1 MLDGERLKSFINFLQ
16 YEKGL
21 AENTVEAYTSDLKL
35 FDVFLEKTKPAK
47 IDEDTLVDFI
57 FYLKTSAHISRS
69 IARALVAVKGFY
81 RFLTMTGKMKKSP
94 FEDMDSFKV
103 KGTIPEVLAESE
115 IEMLLAAPDMTKK
128 EGIRDKAIMELLYSA
143 GLRVSEL
150 AGLELTDIN
159 LEEKMVRCYG
169 KGSKERM
176 VPLGDYAVDSLSEYI
191 DIRKEFL
198 RDFSQ
203 HLFLTRL
210 GKKFTREGVWKTVKG
225 YAKKSGI
232 TKDVYPHIFRHS
244 FATHL
249 LAGGADLRSVQ
260 EMLGHSD
267 IATTQ
272 IYTHVDR
279 TRLKKIHKQF
289 HPRG

>member
-1 MLDGERLKSFINFLQ
+1 MPDMEKTRLFLNFLK

-21 AENTVEAYTSDLKL
+21 SKNTVDAYTSDLKI
-35 FDVFLEKTKPAK
+35 FDAFLEKTKPGK

-57 FYLKTSAHISRS
+57 FFLKTSGHISRS

-81 RFLTMTGKMKKSP
+81 RFLTMTGRMDRSP

-103 KGTIPEVLAESE
+103 KGTIPEVLAEVE
-115 IEMLLAAPDMTKK
+115 IEKLLSAPDMSKK
-128 EGIRDKAIMELLYSA
+128 EGIRDRAIMELLYSA

-150 AGLELTDIN
+150 SGLELTDIN
-159 LEEKMVRCYG
+159 LEEKVVRCYG
-169 KGSKERM
+169 KGSKERL

-198 RDFSQ
+198 KDFSQ

-210 GKKFTREGVWKTVKG
+210 GKKFTREGIWKVVKG

-267 IATTQ
+267 ISTTQ

-279 TRLKKIHKQF
+279 SGLKKIHKQF

>member
-1 MLDGERLKSFINFLQ
+1 MEENTGMKSFLNFLQ

-21 AENTVEAYTSDLKL
+21 SENTVSAYTSDLNL
-35 FDVFLEKTKPAK
+35 FAVFLEKTKPGD
-47 IDEDTLVDFI
+47 ISEDTLVDFI
-57 FYLKTSAHISRS
+57 FYLKTSGHISRS
-69 IARALVAVKGFY
+69 IARALVAVKGYY
-81 RFLTMTGKMKKSP
+81 RFLAMTGKAGKSP
-94 FEDMDSFKV
+94 FEEMDSFRV
-103 KGTIPEVLAESE
+103 KGAMPEVLAASE
-115 IEMLLAAPDMTKK
+115 IEKLLEGPDMSKK
-128 EGIRDKAIMELLYSA
+128 EGIRDRAVMELLYSA

-150 AGLELTDIN
+150 AGLELTDLN
-159 LEEKMVRCYG
+159 LEEKIVRCYG
-169 KGSKERM
+169 KGSKERL
-176 VPLGDYAVDSLSEYI
+176 VPLGDYAVDALAAYI
-191 DIRKEFL
+191 DIRREFMKQ
-198 RDFSQ
+198 FSQ

-210 GKKFTREGVWKTVKG
+210 GKNFTRAGIWKLVKG

-232 TKDVYPHIFRHS
+232 TKDIYPHIFRHS

-267 IATTQ
+267 ISTTQ

-279 TRLKKIHKQF
+279 SGLKKIHKQF

>member
-1 MLDGERLKSFINFLQ
+1 MLDGGKLKSFINFLQ

-35 FDVFLEKTKPAK
+35 FDGFLEKTKPAE

-57 FYLKTSAHISRS
+57 FYLKTSGHISRS

-115 IEMLLAAPDMTKK
+115 IEKLLSAPDMTKK

-150 AGLELTDIN
+150 AGLWSSPTSTLR
-159 LEEKMVRCYG
+159 KKWC
-169 KGSKERM
+169 
-176 VPLGDYAVDSLSEYI
+176 AVTA
-191 DIRKEFL
+191 RG
-198 RDFSQ
+198 R
-203 HLFLTRL
+203 RNAWC
-210 GKKFTREGVWKTVKG
+210 RW
-225 YAKKSGI
+225 
-232 TKDVYPHIFRHS
+232 
-244 FATHL
+244 
-249 LAGGADLRSVQ
+249 
-260 EMLGHSD
+260 
-267 IATTQ
+267 ATTRW
-272 IYTHVDR
+272 IPWPNT
-279 TRLKKIHKQF
+279 
-289 HPRG
+289 